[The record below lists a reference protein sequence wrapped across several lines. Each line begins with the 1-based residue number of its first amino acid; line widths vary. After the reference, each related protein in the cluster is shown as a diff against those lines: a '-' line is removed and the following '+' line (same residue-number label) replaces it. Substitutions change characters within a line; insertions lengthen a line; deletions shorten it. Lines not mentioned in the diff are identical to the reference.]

1 MQLRIP
7 LTDLYAA
14 PGFLDVGGDAAPVLD
29 AVRVSALYGFLP
41 SDTTFT
47 LAA

>member
-14 PGFLDVGGDAAPVLD
+14 PGFLDLGGDAAPMLD
-29 AVRVSALYGFLP
+29 AARVATIYSF
-41 SDTTFT
+41 ST
-47 LAA
+47 AA